1 MKRVFNVE
9 RNEKVEIV
17 WQWKTKHT
25 LSPEWLHVWS
35 CARGGSLTVDGTS
48 IRLIEASVLMA
59 NYAFRGFLFD
69 LAQMTKWWIQG
80 WKIIRP
86 WASDES
92 LVNITTQVF
101 LACCLSKYPLCCVPS
116 VCICFRSDVFN
127 FAFCCQWRAS
137 FMEKIFYKCFLK
149 HVKFLNGYESKILM

>member
-1 MKRVFNVE
+1 MDTAWKESFMWREMKKAVENQTHTQPRVTACVE
-9 RNEKVEIV
+9 LCSWR
-17 WQWKTKHT
+17 
-25 LSPEWLHVWS
+25 
-35 CARGGSLTVDGTS
+35 SLTVDGTS

-59 NYAFRGFLFD
+59 NYEFGGFLFD

-101 LACCLSKYPLCCVPS
+101 LACDLSKYPLCCVPS
-116 VCICFRSDVFN
+116 VCICFRSDVFT
-127 FAFCCQWRAS
+127 FAFCCQWQCKFHGKNILQMFFKTRQV
-137 FMEKIFYKCFLK
+137 LK
-149 HVKFLNGYESKILM
+149 WLWI